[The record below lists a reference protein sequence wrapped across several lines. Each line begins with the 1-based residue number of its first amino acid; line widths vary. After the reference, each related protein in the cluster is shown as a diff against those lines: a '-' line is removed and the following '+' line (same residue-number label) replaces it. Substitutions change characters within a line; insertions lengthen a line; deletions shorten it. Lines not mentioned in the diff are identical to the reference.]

1 MKIIRRTL
9 GILLSIGISLGLL
22 ICCAEVVYIQQIHN
36 FYVRSVISGALWVF
50 IVSLPSFLS
59 ALFTP
64 KPKKYGAIA
73 GLSIGALFL
82 FFLIIYSLFSD
93 ESREY
98 NVSIQ
103 FVVSISAC
111 FSGAAAGFTVSYLVF
126 KNKGWE
132 TPATEVE
139 IPETY

>member
-1 MKIIRRTL
+1 MLFLFVEFVDAEKIN
-9 GILLSIGISLGLL
+9 
-22 ICCAEVVYIQQIHN
+22 N
-36 FYVRSVISGALWVF
+36 FYCRAAIGFASLLF
-50 IVSLPSFLS
+50 IFSLPVFLNS
-59 ALFTP
+59 LFSP
-64 KPKKYGAIA
+64 NPKKYGAIA
-73 GLSIGALFL
+73 GLSITALFL